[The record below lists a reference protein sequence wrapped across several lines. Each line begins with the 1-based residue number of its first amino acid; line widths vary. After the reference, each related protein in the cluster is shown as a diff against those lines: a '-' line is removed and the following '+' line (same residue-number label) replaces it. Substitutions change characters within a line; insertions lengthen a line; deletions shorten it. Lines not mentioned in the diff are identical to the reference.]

1 MFTAFLSLGLTLLFA
16 ELAAANFKRLAPV
29 LEAWDQTK
37 RDPAA
42 IPLIEGVKIDP
53 TKLLWV
59 GGWEK
64 LAALVWAFGTAIP
77 LLAFAAAAHLFLEEP
92 ARSANL
98 ILGAAV
104 GSNMIAL
111 SLAFGLILLSGPIT
125 FFRVRTMT
133 SPVFLLLATVAF
145 AFVCLNKR
153 ITLWEGGILLSLIV
167 AYGFYFR
174 RFSGEWKYYER
185 AHAEHSLVESSEGIL
200 PVIAV
205 FCMGAGFF
213 LLSILVA
220 YPLVQELSRSA
231 DASGRDPF
239 RIGAHLVALALSL
252 PWLLR
257 SVWALQQSASAKAL
271 TLTSISHAC
280 LLNVLLL
287 PGVAAFLGVNQLSSS
302 LVAWYLPALFLYT
315 GVFVSALLVEKETGG
330 LLTWILILSYLV
342 YTGFGL
348 IL

>member
-1 MFTAFLSLGLTLLFA
+1 MLTAFLSLGLTLLFA
-16 ELAAANFKRLAPV
+16 ELASANFKRLAPV

-42 IPLIEGVKIDP
+42 APVEAGKIDP
-53 TKLLWV
+53 AILLWT

-64 LAALVWAFGTAIP
+64 LAALVWALGTAIP
-77 LLAFAAAAHLFLEEP
+77 LLAFATAAHLFLENP
-92 ARSANL
+92 ARSSNL

-104 GSNMIAL
+104 GSNVIAL
-111 SLAFGLILLSGPIT
+111 SLAFALILISGPIT

-145 AFVCLNKR
+145 AYVCLNQR
-153 ITLWEGGILLSLIV
+153 ISVWEGGILLLLVV

-174 RFSGEWKYYER
+174 RFSSEWKYYER
-185 AHAEHSLVESSEGIL
+185 AHADHSLVESAEGIL
-200 PVIAV
+200 PVLAV

-213 LLSILVA
+213 LLAVLVA
-220 YPLVQELSRSA
+220 YPLVQELSA
-231 DASGRDPF
+231 NVDASGRDPF
-239 RIGAHLVALALSL
+239 RMGSHLVALALSL

-257 SVWALQQSASAKAL
+257 SALALQQSASGKAL

-287 PGVAAFLGVNQLSSS
+287 PGVGAFLGMEELSAS
-302 LVAWYLPALFLYT
+302 LLSWYLPALFVYT
-315 GVFVSALLVEKETGG
+315 AVFVSALLVEKESGG
-330 LLTWILILSYLV
+330 ILTWVLILSYLV
-342 YTGFGL
+342 YTALGL
-348 IL
+348 IF